1 MLFHHQLWNPCMTEI
16 CLQMLRAH
24 GNLSQFISVFFT
36 LLAVFIYNRS
46 TRGPRGRCGR
56 DEMGGGAACQSPIP
70 PLMIDHASC
79 ARPQPSDNTVDSRLP
94 AFRLFCAHDKSTG
107 IFLRIFAIDRYLR
120 AAAAGGG
127 RRQQQPVYDDGGDG
141 EDKVRTAG
149 ALAVSVLYC
158 HLSQQISAQHALLSN
173 AYARR
178 RRRRV

>member
-1 MLFHHQLWNPCMTEI
+1 MLFHHQLWNPCMTDI
-16 CLQMLRAH
+16 FLQMLCAY
-24 GNLSQFISVFFT
+24 GNLSQFLSVFFS
-36 LLAVFIYNRS
+36 LLAVFICYNRS

-120 AAAAGGG
+120 AQRAGGG
-127 RRQQQPVYDDGGDG
+127 GGG
-141 EDKVRTAG
+141 
-149 ALAVSVLYC
+149 
-158 HLSQQISAQHALLSN
+158 SN
-173 AYARR
+173 PFMATVAAAKTKSEPQAR
-178 RRRRV
+178 